1 MRLLPAAL
9 LVFLLGCPK
18 QAPGIGGE
26 DELIG
31 KEEGL
36 KATATPEELAKI
48 NCADASAELEKAR
61 NDARP
66 ETDRVMTYIELYES
80 LKKRS
85 AIFEDAM
92 TRNPDLLY
100 QDNSRQ
106 LVTARDTCR
115 NQEAEVRQEFE
126 RFVRELVETP
136 TMRDMSGGRT
146 VTVARLDFNT
156 LRQAIDSLSPD
167 DKETMLNRL
176 ASAEK
181 NLQDAPE
188 PGGRRKR

>member
-1 MRLLPAAL
+1 MRLLRAAPVAL
-9 LVFLLGCPK
+9 LLLGCPR

-26 DELIG
+26 DELLG
-31 KEEGL
+31 KDREAV
-36 KATATPEELAKI
+36 KATASPEELAKI
-48 NCADASAELEKAR
+48 NCADASTELEKAR

-100 QDNSRQ
+100 QENSRQ
-106 LVTARDTCR
+106 LVAQRDTCR

-126 RFVRELVETP
+126 RFTRELVETP
-136 TMRDMSGGRT
+136 TMRDMSGGKT

-167 DKETMLNRL
+167 DKEVMLNRL
-176 ASAEK
+176 ATAEK
-181 NLQDAPE
+181 NLQEASE
-188 PGGRRKR
+188 GRRRR